1 MDGAPTMSSLVD
13 ENRTLLAQVQRN
25 CQIADSRH
33 AQDYTLCTYLLKMRE
48 HYRWAH
54 DLGYDHVLCGS
65 DVSDWVDV
73 QEQQWDELEGRDF
86 TPLEF
91 DGETVDAFD
100 TNRVNEIVND
110 RGFVYSAG
118 LGRLSRPMFFYGE
131 LTGTEKL
138 EGYRV
143 LISGKEWARCMTAPP
158 AMAHGDTIF
167 IRRDALRR
175 MLWETIEDWRWA
187 KRENALARAIRF
199 YDFDRDADAA
209 LECMT
214 DHEIEAVILHEIG
227 EIVAGQMLGSEWH
240 AMLGDIGGP
249 NTEFMVR
256 AVRDHLAD
264 CMSSLPALL
273 SNADT
278 PSLHFYFA
286 NLTAM
291 RKDLF
296 PALNAAYQ
304 HWVDRDDLSRLKTV
318 VRSGKN
324 HWMTV
329 ADRILQCHRRH
340 GNQCQQPIQ
349 NLLNAS
355 RL

>member
-1 MDGAPTMSSLVD
+1 MSSPID

-48 HYRWAH
+48 YYRWTH
-54 DLGYDHVLCGS
+54 DLGYDHVLRGS
-65 DVSDWVDV
+65 DVSEWVDA
-73 QEQQWDELEGRDF
+73 QEQQWDELEDSDY
-86 TPLEF
+86 TPLEI
-91 DGETVDAFD
+91 DGRIIDPFD
-100 TNRVNEIVND
+100 TNRVNAVIND

-118 LGRLSRPMFFYGE
+118 LGRLSRPLFFCGE
-131 LTGTEKL
+131 LAVVEQL

-158 AMAHGDTIF
+158 AMAHGETIF

-199 YDFDRDADAA
+199 YDFDSDADAA
-209 LECMT
+209 LERMT

-227 EIVAGQMLGSEWH
+227 EIVAGEMLGSEWH

-249 NTEFMVR
+249 ATEFMVR

-264 CMSSLPALL
+264 CMTSLPALL
-273 SNADT
+273 SSADT

-286 NLTAM
+286 NLTTT

-296 PALNAAYQ
+296 PALSAAYQ
-304 HWVDRDDLSRLKTV
+304 HWVDNENLSLLKTV
-318 VRSGKN
+318 VRNGKN
-324 HWMTV
+324 HWMSV

-340 GNQCQQPIQ
+340 GDRCQQPIQ
-349 NLLNAS
+349 ALLSAS

>member
-1 MDGAPTMSSLVD
+1 MSSLID
-13 ENRTLLAQVQRN
+13 ENRTLPAQVQRN
-25 CQIADSRH
+25 CQIADSHH

-48 HYRWAH
+48 YYRWAH
-54 DLGYDHVLCGS
+54 DLGYDHVLRGS
-65 DVSDWVDV
+65 DVSEWVDT
-73 QEQQWDELEGRDF
+73 QERQWDELENSDYV
-86 TPLEF
+86 PLEI
-91 DGETVDAFD
+91 DGTVVDPFD
-100 TNRVNEIVND
+100 TNRVNAIINEH
-110 RGFVYSAG
+110 GFVYSAG
-118 LGRLSRPMFFYGE
+118 LGRLSRPLFYFGE
-131 LTGTEKL
+131 LTGTEQL
-138 EGYRV
+138 DGYRV

-158 AMAHGDTIF
+158 AMAHGNTIF

-187 KRENALARAIRF
+187 KRENALARALRF
-199 YDFDRDADAA
+199 YDFDRNADAA
-209 LECMT
+209 LERMT

-240 AMLGDIGGP
+240 EMLDDISGS

-304 HWVDRDDLSRLKTV
+304 YWVDRDDLSRLKSV
-318 VRSGKN
+318 VRNGKT
-324 HWMTV
+324 HWMSV
-329 ADRILQCHRRH
+329 ADRIMQCHRRH

-349 NLLNAS
+349 ALLSAS